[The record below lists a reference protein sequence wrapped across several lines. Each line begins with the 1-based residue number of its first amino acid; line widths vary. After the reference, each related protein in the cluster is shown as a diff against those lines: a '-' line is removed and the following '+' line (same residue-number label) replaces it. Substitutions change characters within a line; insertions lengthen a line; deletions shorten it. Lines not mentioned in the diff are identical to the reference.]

1 MKQGQSIDKE
11 WLSKAVTTLKERST
25 TLVELAHSLRY
36 YIAEDVEI
44 DTGARLKFLNEKTLP
59 YLSEL
64 RDAFIQ
70 VDNFIAENI
79 EKKFITISEKY
90 NIKLGALAQ
99 PVRVAITG
107 GTKSPGI
114 FEVLEIVG
122 KERTLRRLEK
132 AIKLIKVS

>member
-1 MKQGQSIDKE
+1 
-11 WLSKAVTTLKERST
+11 
-25 TLVELAHSLRY
+25 VELAHLLQY

-44 DTGARLKFLNEKTLP
+44 DTGARLKYLNEETLP
-59 YLSEL
+59 YLSDL
-64 RDAFIQ
+64 RDALTQ
-70 VDNFIAENI
+70 VDKFIAEDI
-79 EKKFITISEKY
+79 EKKFIMISEKY

-132 AIKLIKVS
+132 AIKLIKGS